1 MYSFS
6 QVEEVGLT
14 NNFPIEQLVLLSDS
28 KPFGIFRE
36 KWTERW
42 WIWLHGIPKP
52 TNPANDSTGANC
64 ARNQIDPNIWFLA
77 GTLGGIVK
85 RECVIL
91 EKAILFPIINSVHL
105 LAESCF
111 KSEAEL
117 DAKVSSEA
125 DNVKDMSVAIDG
137 LQLSDLKKHRV
148 HTRPF
153 DVTLPEDNIWEKK
166 SGPTRAAADGYWI
179 FLKPLSPG
187 RHTIKFFGSDLDGFE
202 TGVTY
207 DLMVK

>member
-1 MYSFS
+1 M
-6 QVEEVGLT
+6 T

-28 KPFGIFRE
+28 NPFGISRE

-42 WIWLHGIPKP
+42 WQWLNGIPKP
-52 TNPANDSTGANC
+52 SNPANDSTGGNC
-64 ARNQIDPNIWFLA
+64 ARNQLDPKMWFLA
-77 GTLGGIVK
+77 GTLGGIVR
-85 RECVIL
+85 RECIIP

-105 LAESCF
+105 LIESSF

-125 DNVKDMSVAIDG
+125 DNVRDMSVTIDG
-137 LQLSDLKKHRV
+137 MQFFDLKKHRV
-148 HTRPF
+148 HTKPF
-153 DVTLPEDNIWEKK
+153 DVTLPEDNIWGRK

-179 FLKPLSPG
+179 FLRPLSPD
-187 RHTIKFFGSDLDGFE
+187 RHTIQFLGSDLDGFE

-207 DLMVK
+207 DLRVNSN